1 MPSETQPSEL
11 LDLISAL
18 TPADDLEAGHRASTL
33 AWLAS
38 TDDVYRRVKPA
49 TPPRHLVSYVVPADP
64 DTGDVLLVDHRNETY
79 DELYGSP

>member
-1 MPSETQPSEL
+1 MPSESQPSEL
-11 LDLISAL
+11 HDLISAL
-18 TPADDLEAGHRASTL
+18 TPADDLEAEHRASTL

-64 DTGDVLLVDHRNETY
+64 RPSRAIL
-79 DELYGSP
+79 